1 MRRQKKE
8 LQDRIPEVFVNQL
21 ESALYIRET
30 GRCMSCGTA
39 IIFYAEENGDTRAE
53 CPGCGQV
60 LTWSP
65 GFFE

>member
-1 MRRQKKE
+1 MRRQKRE
-8 LQDRIPEVFVNQL
+8 YQDRFSEIFVNQL

-30 GRCMSCGTA
+30 GRCMNCGTPILFHA
-39 IIFYAEENGDTRAE
+39 DENGDTTAE

-65 GFFE
+65 GFFD